1 MCTSDLQIQPGLVL
15 LEQIQR
21 DLTLVKQQLHM
32 SLHSTDVP
40 DPLTGSHPNAL
51 SPIAEPDTQIHFAP
65 FISVAA
71 VSHDANKITY
81 PRTPYP
87 SVPFKR
93 PQYSSTPNTGTGSST
108 FSYPCC
114 AIDFKECVSSPANT
128 STAKEC
134 ESVVT
139 DDLGMGLVSPTEV
152 HVLEGGSETSP
163 DLPTRKERKA
173 DLPAHEQRKA
183 PDLPAHKEKRDR
195 ESLKDS
201 TFDELKDHLGRLFV
215 CCWFVG

>member
-183 PDLPAHKEKRDR
+183 DLPALTCQPIRR
-195 ESLKDS
+195 R
-201 TFDELKDHLGRLFV
+201 GIVRV
-215 CCWFVG
+215 